1 MTRTSISTFLLLA
14 AVLCVAAPPAE
25 ASYINLGPA
34 GDFNLFVFNDN
45 TQNGSD
51 SQGRV
56 AVGGNALFGSFTVA
70 SSMGSST
77 DNLIV
82 GGNLT
87 NSFTQFNGGVLV
99 GGNLTWNIPSI
110 TGRVAVNGNASFTGG
125 GGSVAGPVNVVGTYS
140 APGYFPPNQNT
151 GLNPFPFDFNDVES
165 YLVSQAAYLATLP
178 SNGSVAI
185 DPWSGAITLTANNPA
200 DAYISF
206 SLTGAEMAD
215 AAGGGLT
222 INAPAGST
230 VVINV
235 TGPVSAMS
243 SFGINLNGV
252 DKQHVLYNFHDA
264 TNLTIN
270 QIGVLGTILA
280 PLADVN
286 FAGGAIDGTII
297 ANNLTGPGE
306 SHLYLFQGNL
316 PLVPVPEPATVALG
330 AMGLLA
336 LMAVRTRRRRSA

>member
-1 MTRTSISTFLLLA
+1 MTRTSISSLLLLA
-14 AVLCVAAPPAE
+14 AAMCVAATPAE
-25 ASYINLGPA
+25 ASYLNLGPA

-45 TQNGSD
+45 TQSGSD

-56 AVGGNALFGSFTVA
+56 AVGGNALLGSFTVA
-70 SSMGSST
+70 SSMGNTT

-82 GGNLT
+82 GGNFSNT
-87 NSFTQFNGGVLV
+87 YTQLHGGLLV
-99 GGNLTWNIPSI
+99 GGNLNWNTP
-110 TGRVAVNGNASFTGG
+110 TAFGRVAVNGNATFTG

-151 GLNPFPFDFNDVES
+151 GVNPFPFDFNDVES
-165 YLVSQAAYLATLP
+165 YLVSQAAYMASLP
-178 SNGSVAI
+178 TNGTVDI
-185 DPWSGAITLTANNPA
+185 DPWNGALTLTANNPA

-206 SLTGAEMAD
+206 DLTGAEMAD

-230 VVINV
+230 VVVNV
-235 TGPVSAMS
+235 TGPVSSMT
-243 SFGINLNGV
+243 SFGIFLNGV

-264 TNLTIN
+264 TNLMIN
-270 QIGVLGTILA
+270 QIGVLGSILA

-306 SHLYLFQGNL
+306 SHLFLFQGDL
-316 PLVPVPEPATVALG
+316 PLDPVPEPATVALG

-336 LMAVRTRRRRSA
+336 LLAVRMRRKSL